1 VDLEL
6 SEDQRELQQGV
17 REFLEGTS
25 TIATV
30 RALQEEGSTGHSD
43 DLWSKLAEGGWLG
56 MALPEEYGG
65 SGSSLFD
72 LGLFYEEAGRVLL
85 PTPFFSTIQT
95 ALLIEKLG
103 TEEQK
108 AEYLGKIAEGGMVG
122 TVAFTELDVLHD
134 PRYLHTTA
142 KRDKGGAWIITGQK
156 AFVQNASVANPFIVI
171 ARTATGGVDGVTAFL
186 VPADADGVSV
196 DYHKTFA
203 KDNQGLVTFNDVK
216 LDDTAVLGGDAGLDN
231 AWPAYA
237 SMLEAATALQAME
250 MAGGAQKVLETTVN
264 YVKDRVQFGVPIG
277 SFQAVQHFA
286 ADMATQIDGAKLTA
300 MQALWLISEGYP
312 ATREVS
318 IAKSAANEAYVFV
331 TTQAHQL
338 HGGMGYVREVD
349 LHLWSQRAK
358 ATELSLGNTDYH
370 LERLATSIGL

>member
-1 VDLEL
+1 MDLEL
-6 SEDQRELQQGV
+6 SEDQKELQQGI
-17 REFLEGTS
+17 RESLEGTC
-25 TIATV
+25 TIPVV
-30 RALQEEGSTGHSD
+30 RALQEEGSTGHSSE
-43 DLWSKLAEGGWLG
+43 LWSQLVEGGWLG

-85 PTPFFSTIQT
+85 PTSFFSTMQ
-95 ALLIEKLG
+95 AGLLIQKLG

-108 AEYLGKIAEGGMVG
+108 AEYLAKIADGMVG
-122 TVAFTELDVLHD
+122 TVAFTELNVLHD
-134 PRYLHTTA
+134 PRYISTTA
-142 KRDKGGAWIITGQK
+142 KKEKGGSWVLTGQK
-156 AFVQNASVANPFIVI
+156 AFVQNAAVANPFIVI
-171 ARTATGGVDGVTAFL
+171 ARTAAGGVDGVSAFL

-196 DYHKTFA
+196 TPHKTFA
-203 KDNQGLVTFNDVK
+203 KDNQGLVAFNNVK
-216 LDDTAVLGGDAGLDN
+216 LDNSAVLGGDGGLGN
-231 AWPAYA
+231 AWPAYD
-237 SMLEAATALQAME
+237 SMLEAATALQCLE
-250 MAGGAQKVLETTVN
+250 MAGGAQKVLEMTVN

-300 MQALWLISEGYP
+300 MQAVWLISEGYP

-318 IAKSAANEAYVFV
+318 IAKAAANEAYVFV

-338 HGGMGYVREVD
+338 YGGMGYVREMD

-370 LERLATSIGL
+370 LDRLATSIGL